1 MSRVQSR
8 LIPGLSV
15 LIYCFQSL
23 VLAQSIEEVRTKGL
37 QFLEVTQAEDGSW
50 TSSQSVGIT
59 GLVVT
64 SIMESGRGVDDPKV
78 QKALAFIASKQQPD
92 GGIHVPDSRFR
103 NYETCIAV
111 LALAEANK
119 DGRYDEIIKKA
130 EANLRGLIWDES
142 KGLESSD
149 AAYGG
154 GGYDSKQRPD
164 LSNTQFL
171 IEALKASGVAADDAA
186 MQKALVF
193 VSRSQN
199 LESAHNQL
207 AFAGKVN
214 DGGFIYTPVNGGD
227 SKAGTTENGG
237 LKSYGLMTYAGMKS
251 MIYAGLTKDDIRV
264 KAATDWIRKNYT
276 LEENPHLGKQG
287 LYYFYHTFAKT
298 MSLLGEDEFV
308 DSDGTKHDWRKE
320 MAEKLAALQQ
330 PNGSWNNEADRWYE
344 GDPNLVTAY
353 CLIALH
359 YCEKTAVP

>member
-1 MSRVQSR
+1 MQK
-8 LIPGLSV
+8 
-15 LIYCFQSL
+15 
-23 VLAQSIEEVRTKGL
+23 KGI

-50 TSSQSVGIT
+50 TSPQSVGIT
-59 GLVVT
+59 GLVTT
-64 SIMESGRGVDDPKV
+64 SLMMSGKSIDDQFVK
-78 QKALAFIASKQQPD
+78 KGLDFIVANQQED
-92 GGIHVPDSRFR
+92 GGIHVPASRFK

-119 DGRYDEIIKKA
+119 DGRYDDAIKKA
-130 EANLRGLIWDES
+130 ENFLRGLQWDEG
-142 KGLESSD
+142 KGLESTD

-171 IEALKASGVAADDAA
+171 IEALKETGVPADDPV

-199 LESAHNQL
+199 LESSHNQL

-227 SKAGTTENGG
+227 SKAGSTENGG

-251 MIYAGLTKDDIRV
+251 MIYAGLTKDDPRV
-264 KAATDWIRKNYT
+264 KAATGWMRKHYT
-276 LEENPHLGKQG
+276 LEENPNLGDQG
-287 LYYFYHTFAKT
+287 LYYFYQTFAKT
-298 MSLLGEDEFV
+298 MAVMGEVEFEDDKGV
-308 DSDGTKHDWRKE
+308 KHLWKKE
-320 MAEKLAALQQ
+320 LAEKLASLQQ
-330 PNGSWNNEADRWYE
+330 KNGSWNNEADRWYE

-359 YCEKTAVP
+359 YCE

>member
-1 MSRVQSR
+1 MQVSIIPR
-8 LIPGLSV
+8 LLSA
-15 LIYCFQSL
+15 L
-23 VLAQSIEEVRTKGL
+23 VFFSISAYGQTVDEMQKKGI

-50 TSSQSVGIT
+50 TSPQSVGIT
-59 GLVVT
+59 GLVTT
-64 SIMESGRGVDDPKV
+64 SLMMSGKSIDDQFVK
-78 QKALAFIASKQQPD
+78 KGLDFIVANQQED
-92 GGIHVPDSRFR
+92 GGIHVPASRFK

-119 DGRYDEIIKKA
+119 DGRYDDAIKKA
-130 EANLRGLIWDES
+130 ENFLRGLQWDEG
-142 KGLESSD
+142 KGLESTD

-171 IEALKASGVAADDAA
+171 IEALKETGVPADDPV

-199 LESAHNQL
+199 LESSHNQL

-227 SKAGTTENGG
+227 SKAGSTENGG

-251 MIYAGLTKDDIRV
+251 MIYAGLTKDDPRV
-264 KAATDWIRKNYT
+264 KAATGWMRKHYT
-276 LEENPHLGKQG
+276 LEENPNLGDQG
-287 LYYFYHTFAKT
+287 LYYFYQTFAKT
-298 MSLLGEDEFV
+298 MAVMGEVEFEDDKGV
-308 DSDGTKHDWRKE
+308 KHLWKKE
-320 MAEKLAALQQ
+320 LAEKLASLQQ
-330 PNGSWNNEADRWYE
+330 KNGSWNNEADRWYE

-359 YCEKTAVP
+359 YCE